1 MLCLCSQRIN
11 GNTVL
16 IAVFYDTPKPGNVR
30 VTAYPVALRVFARHF
45 DIVEWVHRGS
55 WDRPATS
62 ATKQANLWI
71 ENLR

>member
-1 MLCLCSQRIN
+1 MLYLSSQRIN

-16 IAVFYDTPKPGNVR
+16 IAIFHDPPKPGNVR

-55 WDRPATS
+55 
-62 ATKQANLWI
+62 
-71 ENLR
+71 